1 MDCDASVELWLY
13 SVLSAIKSSLQVGL
27 ASALGVPIPESLKFG
42 SSSSNEPSSQDK
54 KETKGGTPSSQQR
67 KVIFAPDTEAVEKLE
82 HTARSEINLPSSW
95 SLRNPNEIV
104 ILALQIELT
113 QKFEKCLDEIQ
124 SGDKDSLERM
134 HQHLSAILH
143 SASALLQGASAAD
156 RLHEVITSKPLEG
169 VNDEE
174 TSDAGDAPESTTT
187 PPDIKIVLSP
197 RQIQKLT
204 NLIFILSAKR
214 DLAVKLSQLAKTT
227 DQNDNKEGEGD
238 ISKTFERQ
246 AQLKYFWSQSNAT
259 CNITM
264 MDYNSE
270 YGFEYQGTAS
280 RIVCTPETDRALFWM
295 IQGMS
300 SCAPCL
306 IVGSSVCLDF
316 YVQIHLDI
324 HYMRPNLQYYYMFGS
339 RDGARNFPTGADS
352 SDEGVKIRLP
362 GYYKMP
368 KMTGKIVFTLRWGT
382 SMFQRGTM
390 VPLAFPWRHPCM
402 VNWFFDLVLRNC
414 DERCI
419 IYNKLLSISKS

>member
-1 MDCDASVELWLY
+1 MAVFDYQTLLFSSQPVDCETSVELWLH

-42 SSSSNEPSSQDK
+42 SSSPHEPPPQDK
-54 KETKGGTPSSQQR
+54 KEPKGGTPVSSQQR

-134 HQHLSAILH
+134 HQHLSAILR
-143 SASALLQGASAAD
+143 SASDLLQGASAAD
-156 RLHEVITSKPLEG
+156 RVHEVITSQPLDKNCEN

-174 TSDAGDAPESTTT
+174 ANDEGDAPESTPA
-187 PPDIKIVLSP
+187 PPNIKIVLSP

-204 NLIFILSAKR
+204 NLIFILSAKC
-214 DLAVKLSQLAKTT
+214 DLALKLSKLAKTT

-264 MDYNSE
+264 MDYSSE

-280 RIVCTPETDRALFWM
+280 RIVSTPETDRALFWT

-306 IVGSSVCLDF
+306 IIGSSVSLDV
-316 YVQIHLDI
+316 YLKIYLD
-324 HYMRPNLQYYYMFGS
+324 S
-339 RDGARNFPTGADS
+339 T
-352 SDEGVKIRLP
+352 
-362 GYYKMP
+362 
-368 KMTGKIVFTLRWGT
+368 
-382 SMFQRGTM
+382 
-390 VPLAFPWRHPCM
+390 
-402 VNWFFDLVLRNC
+402 
-414 DERCI
+414 CI
-419 IYNKLLSISKS
+419 ICNYTCDAIGYVVTGVAPEISDRKFKYQQGNREIETPPKALYFFYDVLKLLKRNAQYCWLKVD